1 MGSEVQVDNY
11 CGWLQMKSSGGLRT
25 EKDRGEFEMENYII
39 GQ

>member
-11 CGWLQMKSSGGLRT
+11 NGWLQMKSSGGLRM
-25 EKDRGEFEMENYII
+25 EYDSGEIEMENDII

>member
-11 CGWLQMKSSGGLRT
+11 SGWLQMESSGGLRM
-25 EKDRGEFEMENYII
+25 EYDSGEIEMENDII